1 MLEKL
6 NNQNASKEILKTIL
20 ELYHKGKFE
29 EILKQKNE
37 LINIYPDSVDL
48 YNILGSTNLALN
60 QFKSAI
66 GNFKKAIKINPNLPI
81 IFYNLGLSFHYDKNF
96 ESALS
101 SYEKAIKLNPD
112 YAEAHCNKGMSF
124 YAK

>member
-6 NNQNASKEILKTIL
+6 NNQNAPNEVINAIL
-20 ELYHKGKFE
+20 ELYNQGKFE

-37 LINIYPDSVDL
+37 LINLYPYSVSL
-48 YNILGSTNLALN
+48 YNIFGSTNLALN

-66 GNFKKAIKINPNLPI
+66 FNFKKAIKINPNLPV

-101 SYEKAIKLNPD
+101 SYENA
-112 YAEAHCNKGMSF
+112 
-124 YAK
+124 

>member
-48 YNILGSTNLALN
+48 YNILDQQT
-60 QFKSAI
+60 
-66 GNFKKAIKINPNLPI
+66 
-81 IFYNLGLSFHYDKNF
+81 
-96 ESALS
+96 
-101 SYEKAIKLNPD
+101 
-112 YAEAHCNKGMSF
+112 
-124 YAK
+124 